1 MTATNQELANAI
13 RSLTID
19 AIEKSNSGHPGLPL
33 GIADVA
39 TILYKDFLNFS
50 SNHPHW
56 ADRDRFVLSAGHGSM
71 LVYALLY
78 LTGYKDINIDD
89 IKNFRQLGAKTAG
102 HPEYGHISG
111 IETSTG
117 PLGQGLANA
126 VGMAFAEKML
136 KNKFS
141 DLVDHYTYVIAGDG
155 CLMEGI
161 SQEAISFAGHYQLN
175 KLILLFDDNNISIDG
190 DTNITTSEDQAQR
203 FQACGW
209 NSIKIDGHNHQEI
222 HQAIANAKK
231 SNKPTIICCK
241 TTIAFGSPNKSGS
254 ASAHG
259 APLGTDEA
267 KLTKEN
273 LNCAWEPFNVPDNIL
288 DEWRKIGCKN
298 DYKVAS
304 WQQKLDSNK
313 NKKEFLRLIKQELP
327 NNWQNSLQELKKAI
341 FAEKPSQATRQ
352 SSGQILELLTK
363 EIPELVGGSA
373 DLTGSNNTKTSS
385 TNSISNN
392 DFSGRYIHYGI
403 REHAMAAIMN
413 GIALH
418 KGFIPYSGTFL
429 VFSDYCK
436 PAIRMSALMKQKV
449 IYVMTHDSIG
459 LGEDGPTHQPIE
471 HLESMRAIPDLLVLR
486 PCDIYETLECWQLAL
501 TTKSPILF
509 SLTRQKLNFSVK
521 EYSPQNRS
529 INGAY
534 IISKEQEGLDA
545 TIIATGSEVEIAL
558 EAQKKLLQLNIGVRI
573 VSMPCIELFV
583 QQSKEYQQKTLGNTK
598 NILAIEAAY
607 SPIFYKYA
615 KEVIGIE
622 TFGAS
627 GKYKDLY
634 EYFNITSTNISNK
647 INNMV
652 KNEN

>member
-1 MTATNQELANAI
+1 MVATNQELANAI

-50 SNHPHW
+50 SNHHDWP
-56 ADRDRFVLSAGHGSM
+56 DRDRFILSAGHGSM

-102 HPEYGHISG
+102 HPEYAHISG

-117 PLGQGLANA
+117 PLGQGLANG

-222 HQAIANAKK
+222 YQAIANAKK

-259 APLGTDEA
+259 SPLGKDEA

-273 LNCAWEPFNVPDNIL
+273 LNCAWKPFDVPKNIL
-288 DEWRKIGCKN
+288 DEWRKIGCQN
-298 DYKVAS
+298 DHKVQA

-313 NKKEFLRLIKQELP
+313 DKKEFLRLISQTLP
-327 NNWQNSLQELKKAI
+327 NNWQAPLEKLKKSI

-373 DLTGSNNTKTSS
+373 DLTGSNNTKTSFTDS
-385 TNSISNN
+385 ITNNN
-392 DFSGRYIHYGI
+392 FSGRYIHYGI

-486 PCDIYETLECWQLAL
+486 PCDIYETLECWELAL
-501 TTKSPILF
+501 TTHNPILF

-521 EYSPQNRS
+521 QYSSQNRS

-534 IISKEQEGLDA
+534 IISKEQEKLDA

-558 EAQKKLLQLNIGVRI
+558 EAQYKLLQENIDVRV
-573 VSMPCIELFV
+573 VSMPCVELFAK
-583 QQSKEYQQKTLGNTK
+583 QNREYQQEILGNTK

-607 SPIFYKYA
+607 SPIFYQYA

-634 EYFNITSTNISNK
+634 EYFNITSTHISNK